1 MSDPS
6 PLREAVGSVERGLTP
21 PLKQVLGSEQFAQVL
36 TAANWVEGS
45 VRRGITGV
53 AGRMWHLVNL
63 PSAAD
68 VQRVRTLVAELDQQV
83 RELQRTVDRH
93 EDGRPKP

>member
-6 PLREAVGSVERGLTP
+6 PLRELVGEVERGLTP
-21 PLKQVLGSEQFAQVL
+21 PLKQVLGSEGFAQVV
-36 TAANWVEGS
+36 TAANWAEGA
-45 VRRGITGV
+45 VRRGIGGV
-53 AGRMWHLVNL
+53 AGRVWHLVNL

-83 RELQRTVDRH
+83 RQLQRAVDRQ
-93 EDGRPKP
+93 EDGPKP